1 MWKGGG
7 SDRHRDDH
15 HNHDHHH
22 DDHDHR
28 DDHHNHDDD
37 DNVQSV
43 WKVVSGVRGRGCTTA
58 AT

>member
-7 SDRHRDDH
+7 SDHHRDDH
-15 HNHDHHH
+15 HNY
-22 DDHDHR
+22 
-28 DDHHNHDDD
+28 DDD
-37 DNVQSV
+37 DHPNDEDVESV